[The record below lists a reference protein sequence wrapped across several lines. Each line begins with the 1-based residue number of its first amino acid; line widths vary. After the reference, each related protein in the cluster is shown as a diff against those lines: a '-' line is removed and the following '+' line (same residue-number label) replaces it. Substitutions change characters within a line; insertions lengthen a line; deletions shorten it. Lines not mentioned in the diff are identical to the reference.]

1 MNIVRLILDICLLR
15 GRAQDLPAS
24 SPLVWLTAA
33 VSVVV
38 DILSMPEPRLDVAR
52 LLYAT
57 SQVALFG
64 ASVWGVL
71 KLRGFPARWMQT
83 ISALYAANALFSLL
97 LLPFLPALAEM
108 VEKGPGA
115 TPGWEAYVM
124 LALSVWFLAVMARVL
139 REAAELGL
147 LASFFTSIACLAFV
161 RFLGLLM
168 APLFGF
174 SVQT

>member
-24 SPLVWLTAA
+24 NALVWLTAA
-33 VSVVV
+33 VSVMV
-38 DILSMPEPRLDVAR
+38 DILSMPEAKMDVAR
-52 LLYAT
+52 LLYAA
-57 SQVALFG
+57 SQVVLFG
-64 ASVWGVL
+64 ASIWAVL

-97 LLPFLPALAEM
+97 LLPFLPALADM

-115 TPGWEAYVM
+115 ALGWQAYVM
-124 LALSVWFLAVMARVL
+124 FALSIWFLAVMARVL
-139 REAAELGL
+139 REATEMGL
-147 LASFFTSIACLAFV
+147 LASFFISIACLGFV

-174 SVQT
+174 SVQA